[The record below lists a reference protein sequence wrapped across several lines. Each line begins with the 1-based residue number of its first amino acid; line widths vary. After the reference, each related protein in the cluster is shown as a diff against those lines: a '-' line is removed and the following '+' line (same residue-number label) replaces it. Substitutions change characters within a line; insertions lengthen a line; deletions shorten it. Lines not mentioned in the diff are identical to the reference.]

1 MIYILDVCLQLIQIS
16 ANRNEYFTFPSPAGD
31 KMKIEHHGKKIK
43 MREGENGKTGG
54 GDRRGKEAKG
64 KNGKKRRDK
73 P

>member
-1 MIYILDVCLQLIQIS
+1 MNI
-16 ANRNEYFTFPSPAGD
+16 TFPSPAGD

-54 GDRRGKEAKG
+54 GIEGEKRLREKM
-64 KNGKKRRDK
+64 GKKRRDK